1 MKDKNIKPI
10 KTGGIKPAPPQLTE
24 EPLVS
29 DCSGEPGA
37 LKKREHNRASIF
49 TRFWWWL
56 KDLFN

>member
-1 MKDKNIKPI
+1 MKEENIKP
-10 KTGGIKPAPPQLTE
+10 ASPQLTE